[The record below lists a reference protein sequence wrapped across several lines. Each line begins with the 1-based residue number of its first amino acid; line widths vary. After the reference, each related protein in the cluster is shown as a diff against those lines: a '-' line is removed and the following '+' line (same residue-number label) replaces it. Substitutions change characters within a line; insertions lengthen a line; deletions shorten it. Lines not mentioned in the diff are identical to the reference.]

1 MRPLADRIRPMNLY
15 DVVGQNHIIGENK
28 LLNRIIES
36 GTVPNMIF
44 FGPSGTG
51 KTTVADIMAKASNK
65 KFFKLSG
72 TSANIDDIKGI
83 ISQIGTFGTLNGIL
97 LYIDELH
104 YLTKRQQQSILEYIE
119 SGDITLIGSTTENV
133 NFSIFNAL
141 LSRSTVIEFKAL
153 HVDDM
158 IKGLERAI
166 SLEEKRLHMKIRY
179 RNDVLNYIAEVAG
192 GDLRRALNTVELIIN
207 TYAIHNPDKID
218 IDIKKATECSQS
230 KITYYDRDGDG
241 HYNLL
246 SFLQKSIR
254 GSDEQAGIHA
264 LARLIKGGD
273 LASICRRLLVIASED
288 IGLAYPQAIS
298 IVKACTDSALQL
310 GLPEA
315 RIPLAQATVLLAS
328 LPKSNSVYKA
338 IDAALADLDKT
349 DVGQVPYHLCD
360 TRSNLSIKNK
370 AAYLYPHD
378 YPDHYVKQQ
387 YMPENIKHKTYY
399 RHGDNKFEQ
408 SMRSY
413 WNRVK
418 NKK

>member
-1 MRPLADRIRPMNLY
+1 MRPLADRIRPMNLD

-28 LLNRIIES
+28 LLNRIIKS

-51 KTTVADIMAKASNK
+51 KTTVADIIARASNR

-72 TSANIDDIKGI
+72 TSTNIDDIKDI
-83 ISQIGTFGTLNGIL
+83 ISQIGTFGTLSGIL

-119 SGDITLIGSTTENV
+119 SGDIILIGSTTENV
-133 NFSIFNAL
+133 NFAIFNAL
-141 LSRSTVIEFKAL
+141 LSRSTIIEFKAL
-153 HVDDM
+153 HVGDM
-158 IKGLERAI
+158 IKGLKRAI
-166 SLEEKRLHMKIRY
+166 SLEEKRLDMRIKY
-179 RNDVLNYIAEVAG
+179 ENDVLGYIAEVAG
-192 GDLRRALNTVELIIN
+192 GDLRRALNTIELIIN
-207 TYAIHNPDKID
+207 TYTIHNPDRID
-218 IDIKKATECSQS
+218 IDIEKAIECSQS

-254 GSDEQAGIHA
+254 GSDEQASIHA
-264 LARLIKGGD
+264 LARLIRGGD
-273 LASICRRLLVIASED
+273 LVSICRRLLVIASED

-328 LPKSNSVYKA
+328 LPKSNSAYKA
-338 IDAALADLDKT
+338 IDAALADLDRI

-360 TRSNLSIKNK
+360 TRSNLAIKNK
-370 AAYLYPHD
+370 SAYLYPHD
-378 YPDHYVKQQ
+378 YPNHYVEQQ
-387 YMPENIKHKTYY
+387 YMPENIKHKIYY
-399 RHGDNKFEQ
+399 RHGNNKFEQ
-408 SMRSY
+408 SMKSY
-413 WNRVK
+413 WNKVK